1 MRWIFL
7 ESFDQIFF
15 LLPQFFYLLFQ
26 TYIFFQNL
34 HIFFLQIFHGT
45 LLSESTSL
53 SGHSI
58 PDFLNQIFLFLFTH
72 ILDIESIKFFLNIVV
87 VVKIIFF
94 ISSLFFSLIFYYTT
108 IIILIIFWRI
118 CILIINYYSIL
129 IGTINLREMNT
140 IKRLVHWV
148 MKGLGVLFELRLRR
162 CFDKFE
168 KLSHYKFF

>member
-72 ILDIESIKFFLNIVV
+72 ILDIESIKFFLNIMV